1 MEFKLII
8 KKINNTLTKEEEI
21 IFNNWFNESKI
32 HQDYFLKVKNNYQ
45 KNIDSVNK
53 DAAWMAVNKKIVSKK
68 KNNKWKYA
76 IAASVALIISA
87 SYYYFSSTYNIS
99 KKNTTVAQQKIKI
112 GTDKATLTLEDGSFV
127 ALEKGKTYNSEN
139 IQSNGEKLV
148 YYSSKKETQPKIVYN
163 YLTVP
168 RGGQFFVE
176 LSDNTKVWLNSE
188 SQLKYPVTFIPG
200 EPRKVEL
207 IYGEAYFD
215 VSPSTEHKGAKFN
228 VLTQEQ
234 EIEVLGTAFNVKAYR
249 DETSIY
255 TTLVEGKV
263 SLIVG
268 DEKQFLKPGQ
278 QSTFN
283 SESNTI
289 KLATVDTY
297 NETSWKEGVFSF
309 NNMPLKKI
317 MKVLSRWYRIDVTF
331 INNEVE
337 HVKFNGVLRKD
348 QQLEDIL
355 SVINSTT
362 EINYTINEKT
372 IIIK

>member
-45 KNIDSVNK
+45 KDIDSVNK

-112 GTDKATLTLEDGSFV
+112 GTDKATLTLEDGSSV